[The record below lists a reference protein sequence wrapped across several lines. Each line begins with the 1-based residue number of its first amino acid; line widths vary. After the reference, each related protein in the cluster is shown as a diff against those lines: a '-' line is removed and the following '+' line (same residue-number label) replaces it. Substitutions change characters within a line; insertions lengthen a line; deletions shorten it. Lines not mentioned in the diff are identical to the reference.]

1 MTWLGSTFCP
11 VHRCCCNS
19 ESILLIILWLFAL
32 ASLWLA
38 CKVDVTNCNSLGPIY
53 YLYRALTIMDRT
65 RYDFTTLSLGFEKTL
80 PPPVTSIANYGVSAW
95 TQLPETPGEKEKG
108 LELRERRA
116 DTRTLAAVH
125 LCAYYRK
132 TFDTF
137 CFYPRNGD
145 SAPTRGFLTT
155 LGTYKHTDMHQHTFT
170 RATNTRW
177 YLHFSLIKHIN
188 KNRTH

>member
-1 MTWLGSTFCP
+1 M
-11 VHRCCCNS
+11 
-19 ESILLIILWLFAL
+19 
-32 ASLWLA
+32 
-38 CKVDVTNCNSLGPIY
+38 
-53 YLYRALTIMDRT
+53 
-65 RYDFTTLSLGFEKTL
+65 
-80 PPPVTSIANYGVSAW
+80 TSIANYGVSAW

-137 CFYPRNGD
+137 CFYPRHCD
-145 SAPTRGFLTT
+145 SAPTRRFLTT

-170 RATNTRW
+170 CRTRATVIPAFLSNKTHKQKSDTLNCLNCHRFFVRFLFSYPIFYSQSHCGKQQASRCVRAYEILNT
-177 YLHFSLIKHIN
+177 LSTCSLSNTHVHAHTVYTHMLGFYFFLAHILVSLWGLS
-188 KNRTH
+188 